1 MLYVG
6 SFSADQR
13 RNPRRNAKFRDGF
26 LPVLLLIGTVPDS
39 ATIRLVVKP
48 VQAISKAKLVFHLFD
63 SNKSGKISKG
73 EILDVLRYMVGANIG
88 AENLE
93 AIAERCLVEV
103 RFSFIEATLGKII

>member
-1 MLYVG
+1 MLRSVPLRP
-6 SFSADQR
+6 A
-13 RNPRRNAKFRDGF
+13 
-26 LPVLLLIGTVPDS
+26 LLRFGNKHEIES
-39 ATIRLVVKP
+39 VKP
-48 VQAISKAKLVFHLFD
+48 IKAVSKAKLVFHLFD

>member
-1 MLYVG
+1 MTAV
-6 SFSADQR
+6 
-13 RNPRRNAKFRDGF
+13 
-26 LPVLLLIGTVPDS
+26 
-39 ATIRLVVKP
+39 
-48 VQAISKAKLVFHLFD
+48 SKARLVFHLFD

-103 RFSFIEATLGKII
+103 NNMIINQCCHDVGDRCWWTIFNQIVK

>member
-1 MLYVG
+1 MLR
-6 SFSADQR
+6 S
-13 RNPRRNAKFRDGF
+13 
-26 LPVLLLIGTVPDS
+26 VPLRP
-39 ATIRLVVKP
+39 ALVRFGNKHEIESVKP
-48 VQAISKAKLVFHLFD
+48 IKAVSKAKLVFHLFD

-103 RFSFIEATLGKII
+103 RFGSNSELAIYNIGYMALAH

>member
-1 MLYVG
+1 MKKPLTKCPIQDRL
-6 SFSADQR
+6 SH
-13 RNPRRNAKFRDGF
+13 F
-26 LPVLLLIGTVPDS
+26 LPPKPDFP
-39 ATIRLVVKP
+39 KWGKFW
-48 VQAISKAKLVFHLFD
+48 VQPDKAVSKAKLVFHLFD

-103 RFSFIEATLGKII
+103 RFGSNAEPL